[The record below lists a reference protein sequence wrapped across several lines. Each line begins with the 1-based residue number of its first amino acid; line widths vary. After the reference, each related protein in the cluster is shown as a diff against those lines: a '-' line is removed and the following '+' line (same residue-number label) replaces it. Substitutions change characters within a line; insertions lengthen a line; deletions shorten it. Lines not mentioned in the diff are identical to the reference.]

1 MTLPDKATVA
11 RLQAAKDLLL
21 EWKVISPTENH
32 RIQSKL
38 DKLANEPWTRGRGDW
53 SKGYGVEEFKG

>member
-1 MTLPDKATVA
+1 MTLPNKEQVA

-21 EWKVISPTENH
+21 EWKVLSLTENH

-38 DKLANEPWTRGRGDW
+38 DKLAGENWTKGRGDW
-53 SKGYGVEEFKG
+53 SKGYGVEEFKR